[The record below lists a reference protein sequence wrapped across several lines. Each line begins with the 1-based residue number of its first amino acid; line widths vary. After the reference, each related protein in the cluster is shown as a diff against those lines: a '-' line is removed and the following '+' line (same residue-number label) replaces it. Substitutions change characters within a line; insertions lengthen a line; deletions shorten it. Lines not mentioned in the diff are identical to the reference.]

1 MAGSNADTGFR
12 TCSVWVWEQEVEGI
26 GKSLEFLSLDDWK
39 KQSPEGADLGRRG
52 SCPFRWAGLPRDDCP
67 CEAAVAASP
76 VTPLCWMFLLL

>member
-1 MAGSNADTGFR
+1 MADSNADTGFR
-12 TCSVWVWEQEVEGI
+12 TPRCLEVEGI

-67 CEAAVAASP
+67 C
-76 VTPLCWMFLLL
+76 